1 MQITIGT
8 SRKTYTTRLFVY
20 SLALIFTQKF
30 APLRFPLCRA
40 LAIQEFLVDKM
51 GWQILLGL
59 KLAALALGIVAS
71 LLPPWEIEAAVRSFS
86 EMARKGFVT
95 AAFLILA
102 MGFAS
107 LVRNLWVV
115 FIKKEPWVHFY
126 HQGPEHLL
134 VAIYTI
140 SVPLVYI
147 VGAWVLIPA
156 YAITILLVMFIVLA
170 YVADE
175 RKREQTSR

>member
-1 MQITIGT
+1 MADIIGIEVG
-8 SRKTYTTRLFVY
+8 SPSFGH
-20 SLALIFTQKF
+20 
-30 APLRFPLCRA
+30 RA
-40 LAIQEFLVDKM
+40 A
-51 GWQILLGL
+51 
-59 KLAALALGIVAS
+59 

-102 MGFAS
+102 IGFAS
-107 LVRNLWVV
+107 LVRNLLVV
-115 FIKKEPWVHFY
+115 FIKKGRWVHFY
-126 HQGPEHLL
+126 HPGPEHLL

-140 SVPLVYI
+140 SVPLVYV

-156 YAITILLVMFIVLA
+156 YAITILLVIFIVLA

-175 RKREQTSR
+175 RKRDETSR